1 MRVLIDGECPYCRA
15 LGRSLKALDL
25 GKTLRVEPLQEALDL
40 PQAELRQALHVLEG
54 RRTHRG
60 YAALLA
66 LSRRLPLLWPL
77 YPLLLLLTPFGIG
90 EGLYRFLAQRRP
102 RARAS

>member
-1 MRVLIDGECPYCRA
+1 MRVLIDAGCPYCRA
-15 LGRSLKALDL
+15 LGRALEALDL
-25 GKTLRVEPLQEALDL
+25 GKTLRVEPLQEAQDL
-40 PQAELRQALHVLEG
+40 PQAELLKALHALEG

-60 YAALLA
+60 YAALVA

-77 YPLLLLLTPFGIG
+77 YPFLLLLVPFGLG

-102 RARAS
+102 RA